1 MRQISAFIVLVTLF
15 TAAGAAEAGGPQGT
29 PGAIVSTGW
38 VLEHLQDPRLVL
50 FQVGDRKEY
59 DSLHLPRAQFLS
71 TRDVAKPFVEG
82 ANNLELPVP
91 AALDSTLEARGVTD
105 SSIIVI
111 YPGKDWFTPSARI
124 YLTLQWFGLGA
135 NAHLMDGGM
144 PAWIAGGNPV
154 TAETAATIA
163 KGSVTA
169 RLRDDV
175 IVTKAWVRERLDD
188 PKVAII
194 DARNQNFYT
203 GQDTGMAS
211 RPGHLPGA
219 KNLPFDSLV
228 DSSGFFKKPAELKT
242 LYAAAGLAEGK
253 TSVSYCHI
261 GQQASLV
268 YFVARVLGYDA
279 RMYDGSMQEWTRDP
293 DAPLVREAG
302 K

>member
-1 MRQISAFIVLVTLF
+1 MRQIKAFIVLVILF
-15 TAAGAAEAGGPQGT
+15 AATGVVEAGGPQGAS
-29 PGAIVSTGW
+29 GAIVSTSW
-38 VLEHLQDPRLVL
+38 VREHLKDPRLVL
-50 FQVGDRKEY
+50 FQVGERKEY
-59 DSLHLPRAQFLS
+59 DSLHLPRAQYLT

-124 YLTLQWFGLGA
+124 YLTLNWFGLGD

-163 KGSVTA
+163 KGSVTP

-175 IVTKAWVRERLDD
+175 IVTKAWVRDHLED
-188 PKVAII
+188 PKIAII
-194 DARNQNFYT
+194 DARNTNFYT

-219 KNLPFDSLV
+219 KNLPFDILV
-228 DSSGFFKKPAELKT
+228 DSSGFFKKTSELQA
-242 LYAAAGLAEGK
+242 LYAAAGLAGGK

-268 YFVARVLGYDA
+268 YLMARVLGYDA
-279 RMYDGSMQEWTRDP
+279 RMYDGSMQEWSRDP
-293 DAPLVREAG
+293 ADPMIREAV